1 MQLKEQGKIMKL
13 NRLIGIISILL
24 QKDKVT
30 MTELAEKFE
39 VSYRTVIRDIEA
51 INMAGIPIAADRG
64 KGGGVYIMSNYKID
78 RTVLSSEEMRFILTG
93 LQSLD
98 SVSGTNSY
106 KRLME
111 KLSLKGAEISKSG
124 DTVIIDLSG
133 WDKTGLSVKID
144 TIKEAMDGGRTIS
157 FDYYAPNGNTSRE
170 IEPYHLIFQWSG
182 WYVWGYCLLR
192 NDYRMFKLSRLA
204 DLKLTERRREKRNVP
219 EYTGEKFYHT
229 PGEIKATVKFYN
241 SVKWRLADEFENQRL
256 NNEADEYITITLTW
270 SDTESFYQYISSF
283 GDKAEIISPKE
294 YREEYKKLVKN
305 IYDKYE
311 N

>member
-111 KLSLKGAEISKSG
+111 KLSLKGAEINKSG

-170 IEPYHLIFQWSG
+170 IEPYHLIFQRSG

-204 DLKLTERRREKRNVP
+204 DLKLTERRREQRIVP

-229 PGEIKATVKFYN
+229 PGEIKATVKFHN

>member
-1 MQLKEQGKIMKL
+1 MKL

-30 MTELAEKFE
+30 IAELSEKFE

-51 INMAGIPIAADRG
+51 INLAGIPIAADRG

-78 RTVLSSEEMRFILTG
+78 RTVLSSREMQFILSG

-106 KRLME
+106 RRLME
-111 KLSLKGAEISKSG
+111 KLSLNSVNINKND

-133 WDKTGLSVKID
+133 WDKTGLSAKID
-144 TIKEAMDGGRTIS
+144 AIRSAMDNKRTIS
-157 FDYYAPNGNTSRE
+157 FDYYAPNGSTERE

-192 NDYRMFKLSRLA
+192 NDYRMFKLSRLTN
-204 DLKLTERRREKRNVP
+204 LKVTDRAREKRNVP
-219 EYTGEKFYHT
+219 EYVSDKLCHT
-229 PGEIKATVKFYN
+229 AGEIKATVKFHE
-241 SVKWRLADEFENQRL
+241 SVKWRLADEFENPSL
-256 NNEADEYITITLTW
+256 NVAENEYITLTVTW
-270 SDTESFYQYISSF
+270 SDTESFYRYISSF
-283 GDKAEIISPKE
+283 GDKAEIIEPKE
-294 YREEYKKLVKN
+294 YREEYKSLIKN
-305 IYDKYE
+305 IYDKY
-311 N
+311 

>member
-1 MQLKEQGKIMKL
+1 MKL

-30 MTELAEKFE
+30 IAELSEKFE

-51 INMAGIPIAADRG
+51 INLAGIPIAADRG

-78 RTVLSSEEMRFILTG
+78 RTVLSSREMQFILSG

-106 KRLME
+106 RRLME
-111 KLSLKGAEISKSG
+111 KLSLNSVNINKND

-133 WDKTGLSVKID
+133 WDKTWLSAKID
-144 TIKEAMDGGRTIS
+144 AIRSAMDNNRTIC
-157 FDYYAPNGNTSRE
+157 FDYYAPNGSTERE

-192 NDYRMFKLSRLA
+192 NDYRMFKLSRLTN
-204 DLKLTERRREKRNVP
+204 LKVTDRAREKRNVP
-219 EYTGEKFYHT
+219 EYIGDKLCHT
-229 PGEIKATVKFYN
+229 AGEIKATVKFHE
-241 SVKWRLADEFENQRL
+241 SVKWRLADDFENPSL
-256 NNEADEYITITLTW
+256 NIGENEYITLNITW
-270 SDTESFYQYISSF
+270 SDTESFYRYISSF
-283 GDKAEIISPKE
+283 GDKAEIIEPKE
-294 YREEYKKLVKN
+294 YREEYKSLIKN
-305 IYDKYE
+305 IYDKY
-311 N
+311 

>member
-1 MQLKEQGKIMKL
+1 MKL

-30 MTELAEKFE
+30 ITELAEKFE
-39 VSYRTVIRDIEA
+39 VSYRTIIRDIEA
-51 INMAGIPIAADRG
+51 INMAGIPVSADRG

-78 RTVLSSEEMRFILTG
+78 RTVLSSEEMQFILTG

-111 KLSLKGAEISKSG
+111 KLSVNSANINKND

-144 TIKEAMDGGRTIS
+144 TIKSAMGTNRTIS
-157 FDYYAPNGNTSRE
+157 FDYYAPSGRTERE

-192 NDYRMFKLSRLA
+192 NDYRMFKLSRLTN
-204 DLKLTERRREKRNVP
+204 LKLTDRTREKRDVP
-219 EYTGEKFYHT
+219 EYVSDKLCHT
-229 PGEIKATVKFYN
+229 SGEIQATVRFHH
-241 SVKWRLADEFENQRL
+241 SVKWRLADEFENQNL
-256 NNEADEYITITLTW
+256 NADTNEYITLTLTW

-283 GDKAEIISPKE
+283 GDKAEIIGPEE
-294 YREEYKKLVKN
+294 YREEYKRLIKS
-305 IYDKYE
+305 IYDKY
-311 N
+311 